1 MYMFTLSEKPG
12 KLALL
17 PTVLDLFDERAA
29 AGGTGAG
36 ASASGATEGTATN
49 ASGTSQTGDGGE
61 PVVVYGKDPN
71 ATADQT
77 TPDSEQSSE
86 SPYADL
92 SPEEKQKAYHE
103 LIKGDFKDVFTE
115 HTQQIINDRFKKAK
129 KIERRLD
136 EVQPIL
142 DLLMPRYGA
151 KSVAELSAKLED
163 EIIPDLAY
171 EAGMSPE
178 AYQKQLTLER
188 ENARLKAEHE
198 QRTLN
203 ERVDGWFREAETLKA
218 KYPDFDLVQKADH
231 PKYGQQFLRLLESGI
246 DVEAAYLAA
255 FHDEI
260 IGRAKAETAKK
271 AESATLEAIKSG
283 GMRPAEV
290 GAKNQSGIVRKSS
303 VSELSAEDRAEIA
316 RRAARGEKIRF

>member
-1 MYMFTLSEKPG
+1 MFLSVKPREF
-12 KLALL
+12 LL
-17 PTVLDLFDERAA
+17 PTVLDLFDEGAA

-36 ASASGATEGTATN
+36 TSASGATEGTATN
-49 ASGTSQTGDGGE
+49 TAGTSQTGKGGE

-77 TPDSEQSSE
+77 TPDSKKQSSQ

-92 SPEEKQKAYHE
+92 SPEEKKQAYHE
-103 LIKGDFKDVFTE
+103 LIKGDFKDLFTE
-115 HTQQIINDRFKKAK
+115 HMQSIINDRFKKAK

-136 EVQPIL
+136 AVQPII
-142 DLLMPRYGA
+142 DLLMSRYGA
-151 KSVAELSAKLED
+151 KSVAELNARLED
-163 EIIPDLAY
+163 EIIPDLAD
-171 EAGMSPE
+171 EAGMTPE
-178 AYQKQLTLER
+178 AYKRQLNLER
-188 ENARLKAEHE
+188 ENARLKAEYE
-198 QRTLN
+198 QRALN
-203 ERVDGWFREAETLKA
+203 ERVDSWFKEAETLKA

-283 GMRPAEV
+283 GMRPAEI

-303 VSELSAEDRAEIA
+303 VSELTAEDRAEIA

>member
-1 MYMFTLSEKPG
+1 MFLSVKPREF
-12 KLALL
+12 LL
-17 PTVLDLFDERAA
+17 PTVLDLFDEGAA

-49 ASGTSQTGDGGE
+49 TAGTSQTGKGGE

-77 TPDSEQSSE
+77 TPDSKKQSSQ

-92 SPEEKQKAYHE
+92 SPEEKKQAYHE
-103 LIKGDFKDVFTE
+103 LIKGDFKDLFTE
-115 HTQQIINDRFKKAK
+115 HMQSIINDRFKKAK

-136 EVQPIL
+136 AVQPII
-142 DLLMPRYGA
+142 DLLMSRYGA
-151 KSVAELSAKLED
+151 KSVAELNARLED
-163 EIIPDLAY
+163 EIIPDLAD
-171 EAGMSPE
+171 EAGMTPE
-178 AYQKQLTLER
+178 AYKRQLNLER
-188 ENARLKAEHE
+188 ENARLKAEYE
-198 QRTLN
+198 QRALN
-203 ERVDGWFREAETLKA
+203 ERVDSWFKEAETLKA

-231 PKYGQQFLRLLESGI
+231 PKYGQKFLRLLESGI

-283 GMRPAEV
+283 GMRPAEI

-303 VSELSAEDRAEIA
+303 VSELTAEDRAEIA

>member
-1 MYMFTLSEKPG
+1 MFLSVKPREF
-12 KLALL
+12 LL
-17 PTVLDLFDERAA
+17 PTVLDLFDEGAA

-49 ASGTSQTGDGGE
+49 TAGTSQTGKGGE
-61 PVVVYGKDPN
+61 KPVVVYGKDPN

-77 TPDSEQSSE
+77 TPDSKKQSSQ
-86 SPYADL
+86 SSYADL
-92 SPEEKQKAYHE
+92 SPEEKKQAYHE
-103 LIKGDFKDVFTE
+103 LIKGDFKDLFTE
-115 HTQQIINDRFKKAK
+115 HMQSIINDRFKKAK

-136 EVQPIL
+136 EVQPII
-142 DLLMPRYGA
+142 DLLMSRYGA
-151 KSVAELSAKLED
+151 KSVVELNARLED
-163 EIIPDLAY
+163 EMIPDLAD
-171 EAGMSPE
+171 EAGMTPE
-178 AYQKQLTLER
+178 AYKRQLNLER
-188 ENARLKAEHE
+188 ENARLKAEYE
-198 QRTLN
+198 QRALN
-203 ERVDGWFREAETLKA
+203 ERVDSWFKEAETLKA

-283 GMRPAEV
+283 GMRPAEI

-303 VSELSAEDRAEIA
+303 VSELTAEDRAEIA

>member
-1 MYMFTLSEKPG
+1 MFLSVKPG

-17 PTVLDLFDERAA
+17 PTVLDLFDDGAA

-36 ASASGATEGTATN
+36 ASASGATGGTAIST
-49 ASGTSQTGDGGE
+49 AGTSQTGKGGE

-77 TPDSEQSSE
+77 TPDSKKQSSQ
-86 SPYADL
+86 SSYADL
-92 SPEEKQKAYHE
+92 SPEEKKQAYHE
-103 LIKGDFKDVFTE
+103 LIKGDFKDLFTE
-115 HTQQIINDRFKKAK
+115 HMQSIINDRFKKAK

-136 EVQPIL
+136 EVQPII
-142 DLLMPRYGA
+142 DLLMSHYGA
-151 KSVAELSAKLED
+151 KSVVELNARLED
-163 EIIPDLAY
+163 EIIPDLAD
-171 EAGMSPE
+171 EAGMTPE
-178 AYQKQLTLER
+178 AYKRQLNLER
-188 ENARLKAEHE
+188 ENARLKAEYE
-198 QRTLN
+198 QRALN
-203 ERVDGWFREAETLKA
+203 ERVDSWFKEAETLKA

-283 GMRPAEV
+283 GMRPAEI

-303 VSELSAEDRAEIA
+303 VSELTAEDRAEIA

>member
-1 MYMFTLSEKPG
+1 MFLSVKPREF
-12 KLALL
+12 LL
-17 PTVLDLFDERAA
+17 PTVLDLFDEGAA

-49 ASGTSQTGDGGE
+49 TAGTSQTGKGGE

-77 TPDSEQSSE
+77 TPDSKKQSSQ
-86 SPYADL
+86 SSYADL
-92 SPEEKQKAYHE
+92 SPEEKKQAYHE
-103 LIKGDFKDVFTE
+103 LIKGDFKDLFTE
-115 HTQQIINDRFKKAK
+115 HVQSIINDRFRKAK

-136 EVQPIL
+136 EVQPII
-142 DLLMPRYGA
+142 DLLMSRYGA
-151 KSVAELSAKLED
+151 KSVAELNARLED
-163 EIIPDLAY
+163 EIIPDLAD
-171 EAGMSPE
+171 EAGMTPE
-178 AYQKQLTLER
+178 AYKRQLNLER
-188 ENARLKAEHE
+188 ENARLKAEYE
-198 QRTLN
+198 QRALN
-203 ERVDGWFREAETLKA
+203 ERVDSWFKEAETLKA

-231 PKYGQQFLRLLESGI
+231 PKYGRQFLRLLESGI

-283 GMRPAEV
+283 GMRPAEI

-303 VSELSAEDRAEIA
+303 VSELTAEDRAEIA

>member
-1 MYMFTLSEKPG
+1 MFLSEKPV
-12 KLALL
+12 KFVLM
-17 PTVLDLFDERAA
+17 PTVLDLFDEGAA
-29 AGGTGAG
+29 ASSGAG
-36 ASASGATEGTATN
+36 AGAEAGATEGTATN
-49 ASGTSQTGDGGE
+49 ASGTSQTGKGGE

-77 TPDSEQSSE
+77 TPDSKKQSSQ
-86 SPYADL
+86 SSYADL
-92 SPEEKQKAYHE
+92 SPEEKKQAYHE
-103 LIKGDFKDVFTE
+103 LIKGDFKDLFTE
-115 HTQQIINDRFKKAK
+115 HMQSIINDRFKKAK

-136 EVQPIL
+136 EVQPII
-142 DLLMPRYGA
+142 DLLMSRYGA
-151 KSVAELSAKLED
+151 KSVVELNARLED
-163 EIIPDLAY
+163 EIIPDLAD
-171 EAGMSPE
+171 EAGMTPE
-178 AYQKQLTLER
+178 AYKRQLNLER
-188 ENARLKAEHE
+188 ENARLKTEYE
-198 QRTLN
+198 QRALN
-203 ERVDGWFREAETLKA
+203 ERVDSWFKEAETLKA

-283 GMRPAEV
+283 GMRPAEI

-303 VSELSAEDRAEIA
+303 VSELTAEDRAEIA